1 MGGIGDFAEMLINQ
15 QMAGT
20 SPSVQK
26 ASNVKQ
32 RDISRVE
39 VPNDMM
45 RDILSESFDVKVP
58 EQEEVMEETVETTVQ
73 PINEDMLLT
82 ESTAKELIHS
92 IQELKEL
99 LSEMTTAGM
108 VAASAL
114 PINNSKVVIG
124 VAKSGSRVR
133 VDFSPT
139 MLYDAKVM
147 GTIMG
152 TIINR
157 SMNWETMKYCIHS
170 SPFIFSQ
177 TPAKFGGKSE
187 VIAADSVIASPLEP
201 IV

>member
-1 MGGIGDFAEMLINQ
+1 MGGVGDFAEMLISQ
-15 QMAGT
+15 QLAGT

-108 VAASAL
+108 VGT
-114 PINNSKVVIG
+114 NF
-124 VAKSGSRVR
+124 SRV
-133 VDFSPT
+133 
-139 MLYDAKVM
+139 
-147 GTIMG
+147 
-152 TIINR
+152 
-157 SMNWETMKYCIHS
+157 
-170 SPFIFSQ
+170 
-177 TPAKFGGKSE
+177 KSTKPKKKPKSYE
-187 VIAADSVIASPLEP
+187 YLLRNLKNP
-201 IV
+201 

>member
-26 ASNVKQ
+26 TSNVKQ

-39 VPNDMM
+39 VPNDLM

-58 EQEEVMEETVETTVQ
+58 EQEEVVEETVETTVQ

-108 VAASAL
+108 MG
-114 PINNSKVVIG
+114 INFSGRKPTKPKKQSKSYEYLLRNLKNS
-124 VAKSGSRVR
+124 
-133 VDFSPT
+133 
-139 MLYDAKVM
+139 
-147 GTIMG
+147 
-152 TIINR
+152 
-157 SMNWETMKYCIHS
+157 
-170 SPFIFSQ
+170 
-177 TPAKFGGKSE
+177 
-187 VIAADSVIASPLEP
+187 
-201 IV
+201 

>member
-15 QMAGT
+15 QIAGT

-32 RDISRVE
+32 RDISRVK

-58 EQEEVMEETVETTVQ
+58 EQEEVMEETVENTVQ

-92 IQELKEL
+92 IEELKEL

-108 VAASAL
+108 VGVNL
-114 PINNSKVVIG
+114 P
-124 VAKSGSRVR
+124 
-133 VDFSPT
+133 
-139 MLYDAKVM
+139 
-147 GTIMG
+147 
-152 TIINR
+152 
-157 SMNWETMKYCIHS
+157 
-170 SPFIFSQ
+170 
-177 TPAKFGGKSE
+177 GGKPTKPKKRSKPYE
-187 VIAADSVIASPLEP
+187 YHLRNFKNL
-201 IV
+201 

>member
-26 ASNVKQ
+26 TSNVKQ

-108 VAASAL
+108 
-114 PINNSKVVIG
+114 IG
-124 VAKSGSRVR
+124 VNLSERKPTKPKKQSKSYEYLLRNLKNS
-133 VDFSPT
+133 
-139 MLYDAKVM
+139 
-147 GTIMG
+147 
-152 TIINR
+152 
-157 SMNWETMKYCIHS
+157 
-170 SPFIFSQ
+170 
-177 TPAKFGGKSE
+177 
-187 VIAADSVIASPLEP
+187 
-201 IV
+201 

>member
-26 ASNVKQ
+26 TSNVKQ

-39 VPNDMM
+39 VPNDLM

-58 EQEEVMEETVETTVQ
+58 EQEEVVEETVETTVQ

-99 LSEMTTAGM
+99 LSEMTTTTGM
-108 VAASAL
+108 VGTNFSRR
-114 PINNSKVVIG
+114 
-124 VAKSGSRVR
+124 KSTK
-133 VDFSPT
+133 P
-139 MLYDAKVM
+139 K
-147 GTIMG
+147 
-152 TIINR
+152 
-157 SMNWETMKYCIHS
+157 KK
-170 SPFIFSQ
+170 P
-177 TPAKFGGKSE
+177 KSYE
-187 VIAADSVIASPLEP
+187 YLLRNLKNL
-201 IV
+201 